1 MLSMVEYVHERM
13 STYKKREIG
22 ADFTMGKGNDTVF
35 LSELCD
41 QVYSFDIQDEALETT
56 RKKLVHDNV
65 KMIKDS
71 HEHLDDYLSSFDIGV
86 FNLGYLPSFSHEI
99 TTVLASTEVALKK
112 AIDAMTQVLFVVCY
126 IGHEEGKKEAAWIDE
141 YVSALDHKQYNVS
154 TYRMMNKPLSPYVIE
169 IQKR

>member
-56 RKKLVHDNV
+56 
-65 KMIKDS
+65 
-71 HEHLDDYLSSFDIGV
+71 
-86 FNLGYLPSFSHEI
+86 
-99 TTVLASTEVALKK
+99 
-112 AIDAMTQVLFVVCY
+112 
-126 IGHEEGKKEAAWIDE
+126 
-141 YVSALDHKQYNVS
+141 
-154 TYRMMNKPLSPYVIE
+154 
-169 IQKR
+169 